1 MREDP
6 LLGKTN
12 MLDKYITFK
21 NQLVLAA
28 GFSLITTISYILQA
42 GSFLEV
48 FSYENNVLR
57 SSLEL
62 IMGVFTLY
70 TFKTLLNRQ
79 FKVKRLD
86 FLIKLLIISLIFV
99 IAGDFVFTTLK
110 VLERFALVYFIIFVY
125 FSSVTLFI
133 LARRIL
139 ALKIELFGLKKAYC
153 YTALALSVCMM
164 LILLIPL
171 GFLIGI
177 VNEFIFALIFVR
189 AAQSIKPQ

>member
-1 MREDP
+1 
-6 LLGKTN
+6 
-12 MLDKYITFK
+12 MLDKYINFR

-62 IMGVFTLY
+62 ILGVYTLY
-70 TFKTLLNRQ
+70 TFKNLLNRQ
-79 FKVKRLD
+79 FKIKKLD
-86 FLIKLLIISLIFV
+86 FLIKLLVISLIFV
-99 IAGDFVFTTLK
+99 IVGDFVFTTLK

-125 FSSVTLFI
+125 LSSVTLFI
-133 LARRIL
+133 LSKRLL
-139 ALKIELFGLKKAYC
+139 ALKIDLYGLKKAYC
-153 YTALALSVCMM
+153 YTAIALSVCMM
-164 LILLIPL
+164 LILLIPV

-177 VNEFIFALIFVR
+177 ANEFIFALIFVR
-189 AAQSIKPQ
+189 AAQSIKV